1 MVPDFLNSFLS
12 VFDNIPEYHIAIT
25 VYYGGSLL
33 VLWLWYLIAKSLP
46 KPLGG
51 MTWIFLFA
59 ILLAPT
65 ISEGVNAK
73 IAPATV
79 GLLVGII
86 THEDKLIWANLIPI
100 LFVAALGFFLGY
112 LWNKYQDHRN
122 TIAG

>member
-1 MVPDFLNSFLS
+1 MPDFLS
-12 VFDNIPEYHIAIT
+12 VFDNIPEYQIAVT
-25 VYYGGSLL
+25 VYYGGSIF

-46 KPLGG
+46 RPLGG
-51 MTWIFLFA
+51 MSWILLFA
-59 ILLAPT
+59 LLLAPT

-100 LFVAALGFFLGY
+100 LFVAAMGFFLGY
-112 LWNKYQDHRN
+112 LWNKYQEHRN

>member
-51 MTWIFLFA
+51 MTWILLFA

-86 THEDKLIWANLIPI
+86 TDEDKLIWANLIPI